1 MAYLLRE
8 DTAKWLDRQVHGHNV
23 TGRPRRGWVLGDG
36 GSGDVAV
43 CYITGGDALTGYNAR
58 AYPSMAALRDDTAG
72 TAGEAITVY
81 PCEIGLDG
89 HLPAGTVVLCH
100 QVLCRVTGGSEN
112 AEPEEPEE

>member
-1 MAYLLRE
+1 MAYLLKD
-8 DTAKWLDRQVHGHNV
+8 DTAQWLDRQVHGHDL
-23 TGRPRRGWVLGDG
+23 TGHRRRGWIFSDG
-36 GSGDVAV
+36 GLGNVAV

-58 AYPSMAALRDDTAG
+58 AYASMADLRDDTTGIEGKAV
-72 TAGEAITVY
+72 TIY

-100 QVLCRVTGGSEN
+100 QILCRVTGGTEN